1 MQTLILNTFYTEILD
16 CKWLTDYTVGFVTR
30 PSKTLDEAKTDKEI
44 SAQKGL
50 EAIAAQQAKM
60 AASAAGSNTP
70 QSVKTP
76 TKPSGGGGGDGTP
89 KHLPATANTNSKP
102 SPTKSFDVD
111 SFLPPPSA
119 DSRCDPTTKAI
130 FLLHYVPYTQGDF
143 TFTKFAKP

>member
-1 MQTLILNTFYTEILD
+1 M
-16 CKWLTDYTVGFVTR
+16 TR
-30 PSKTLDEAKTDKEI
+30 PSKTVDEAKTDKEI

-60 AASAAGSNTP
+60 AASAAGSSTP
-70 QSVKTP
+70 QTVKTP
-76 TKPSGGGGGDGTP
+76 TKPSGGDGTP

-119 DSRCDPTTKAI
+119 DTR
-130 FLLHYVPYTQGDF
+130 
-143 TFTKFAKP
+143 